1 MAIGQTKLHEM
12 LSKGNDISEEKSWI
26 FAWNE
31 DFIVA
36 VLDFIKYDQLFDT
49 GKDGKGRP
57 LGWYS
62 ERTEQINPLKKA
74 GTHYT
79 LHDTGEFYESM
90 NISVFDDSIEITADG
105 RKVDDDGNEIDILVE
120 WGSDVIALN
129 EENLGKAIDEIKEKY
144 IQYVRQL
151 LLRD

>member
-1 MAIGQTKLHEM
+1 M
-12 LSKGNDISEEKSWI
+12 LSKSNDISEEKSWI
-26 FAWNE
+26 FAWDE

-62 ERTEQINPLKKA
+62 EMTEQINPLKKA

-90 NISVFDDSIEITADG
+90 NISVYEDSIEITADG

>member
-1 MAIGQTKLHEM
+1 MAIGKSKLHEI
-12 LSKGNDISEEKSWI
+12 LRKAPIDEVKVWLDT
-26 FAWNE
+26 WDE
-31 DFIVA
+31 DQIVQ
-36 VLDFIKYDQLFDT
+36 VLDYIKYDQLYDT

-90 NISVFDDSIEITADG
+90 EIIVREDEVEVDADG
-105 RKVDDDGNEIDILVE
+105 RKEDDDGNEIDIIEE
-120 WGSDVIALN
+120 WGSEILMLN
-129 EENLGKAIDEIKEKY
+129 KMNLELLKNEIKKKY
-144 IQYVRQL
+144 IQAARDL
-151 LLRD
+151 LFGN